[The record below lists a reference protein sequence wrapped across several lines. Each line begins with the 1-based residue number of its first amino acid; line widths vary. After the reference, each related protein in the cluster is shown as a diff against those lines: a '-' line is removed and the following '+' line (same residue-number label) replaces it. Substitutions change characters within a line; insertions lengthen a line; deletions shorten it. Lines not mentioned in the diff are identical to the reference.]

1 VSGETQ
7 YEPTEIPSLLRDLE
21 EDLRPL
27 PHEQRYAQRTVLGR
41 GGMGEVFSCTDVQIG
56 REVALKLVRR
66 DPFSTGELE
75 ARFLREARVQ
85 GQLEH
90 PSIVPVY
97 ELGRDGQ
104 GQLFFTM
111 KRVRGETLEQ
121 ALEGL
126 RRGDPRAERIH
137 TRQKLLG
144 VFMHVCLGLE
154 YAHARGV
161 VHRDIKPSNIMLGD
175 FGEVHILDWGVAKL
189 NESPSS
195 DPYLS
200 AGNLPGEPMPVM
212 PALTLDTVIKT
223 AEGSVMGTPQY
234 MAPEQILPRGRPV
247 DPRIDVYAL
256 GAILFEILSLQPL
269 HGEGSASTVM
279 ERVVRGVERRLS
291 VRAPEL
297 LIPEELENICSKAC
311 SLNPRDRH
319 NSARALHDE
328 IETFLSGD
336 RDNQKRRERAVAHI
350 EIARALANDNTA
362 EDIRATTMGNTHARA
377 LREIGRALALD
388 PGNRDGLLLL
398 VRLLTSPPKA
408 LPKEVRLE
416 IKQGAERSRRTVQ
429 LRSMI
434 VQASTTL
441 FFFVPMAAW
450 MGVKDAPYAFVCLL
464 VLAAAGL
471 VGIAAYAFPKL
482 SDRAP
487 WFALASLLAACVC
500 SLAMGPF
507 LILPSMILSI
517 AVLGI
522 LAGQRAH
529 RIMVLAAGT
538 FAGLL
543 PWVLEFAG
551 VVAPSFRFEGG
562 AIILTSKVLTF
573 TGLPTLLLLGIANS
587 GLVTFTA
594 LSAYHFR
601 QTVADTEAK
610 SALVS
615 WQLGQLVPDAARAV
629 AKSGPASRRA
639 KNNAI

>member
-1 VSGETQ
+1 
-7 YEPTEIPSLLRDLE
+7 LRDLE
-21 EDLRPL
+21 DDLRAL
-27 PHEQRYAQRTVLGR
+27 PPEQRYAERTVLGR

-56 REVALKLVRR
+56 REVALKLVRPE
-66 DPFSTGELE
+66 PFGSAELE

-97 ELGRDGQ
+97 ELGRDEQ
-104 GQLFFTM
+104 GRPFFTM

-121 ALEGL
+121 VLGAL
-126 RRGDPRAERIH
+126 RRGDPRAERAY

-144 VFMHVCLGLE
+144 VFMQVCLGLE

-189 NESPSS
+189 SESPSS
-195 DPYLS
+195 DPQLP
-200 AGNLPGEPMPVM
+200 GDHVPGEPMPVM

-269 HGEGSASTVM
+269 HGEGLASTVM

-297 LIPEELENICSKAC
+297 AVPEDLENICSKAC
-311 SLNPRDRH
+311 ALKPQDRH
-319 NSARALHDE
+319 ESARALHDE
-328 IETFLSGD
+328 IETFLTGD
-336 RDNQKRRERAVAHI
+336 RDNQKRKERAVAHI
-350 EIARALANDNTA
+350 EIARALAQDNSA

-398 VRLLTSPPKA
+398 VRLLTSPPKT
-408 LPKEVRLE
+408 LPKEVRVE
-416 IKQGAERSRRTVQ
+416 IKQGAERSRRAVQ
-429 LRSMI
+429 LRGMI
-434 VQASTTL
+434 VQASATL

-450 MGVKDAPYAFVCLL
+450 MGVKNAPYAFVCLL
-464 VLAAAGL
+464 VLASAGL
-471 VGIAAYAFPKL
+471 VGTAAYAFPKL
-482 SDRAP
+482 SERAP

-517 AVLGI
+517 AVLGV

-529 RIMVLAAGT
+529 RIMILLAGSIV
-538 FAGLL
+538 GLVPFL
-543 PWVLEFAG
+543 LEFSG
-551 VVAPSFRFEGG
+551 LVDPSFRFEGG
-562 AIILTSKVLTF
+562 ALVLTSKVLSF
-573 TGLPTLLLLGIANS
+573 SGLPTLLMLGLTNS

-639 KNNAI
+639 KDNSI